1 MGKCCETAGFALDS
15 WEDGSSYSLTNSL
28 AVGSTAD
35 TLVTPHPLKSIGL
48 AQILTRARLSTLN
61 TLTRIAIIHYWVC
74 ASVHTAV
81 NGIAFCSRCI
91 GSLQNS
97 VQRNR

>member
-1 MGKCCETAGFALDS
+1 MGKWYETAGFALES
-15 WEDGSSYSLTNSL
+15 WDDGSSYGLTSSL

-35 TLVTPHPLKSIGL
+35 TLATPHPLKPIGL

-74 ASVHTAV
+74 ASVYSAIY
-81 NGIAFCSRCI
+81 GIAFCSRCI
-91 GSLQNS
+91 GSLRNS